1 MKSAVGGES
10 TARKKKT
17 ATKKP
22 AGEKTK
28 SVIAKKK
35 TGKACGE
42 GVKKRVR
49 KKEEE
54 EMEEDSGV
62 GEGEK
67 EEKGEKTVKVVEK
80 RTLRA
85 RAPAAK
91 PRYTVSLLC
100 VCVSCRRRRTD
111 CGYGGARRRQISRKR
126 REATRM
132 GRRGGREEQQRK
144 TKMMRTV
151 MRMTRLVN

>member
-100 VCVSCRRRRTD
+100 VCVFHVEGDVLIAGMVVQGDVRSRGRGGKRRGWEGEEAEKSSRGRRR
-111 CGYGGARRRQISRKR
+111 
-126 REATRM
+126 
-132 GRRGGREEQQRK
+132 
-144 TKMMRTV
+144 
-151 MRMTRLVN
+151 